1 MNELNLTTLK
11 SGKAI
16 VGVAETEV
24 LAAPL
29 RGSLLMALASIGWIV
44 CVIDTLLL
52 WLERHR
58 QRRALDGLNDHV
70 LKDIGLS
77 RADVHGEVRRR
88 FWHG

>member
-1 MNELNLTTLK
+1 MNELNLTKLK

-16 VGVAETEV
+16 VGVAETEA
-24 LAAPL
+24 LAAPSC
-29 RGSLLMALASIGWIV
+29 GSLLMVLASVSWTVRI
-44 CVIDTLLL
+44 IDTLLL

-88 FWHG
+88 FWRE